1 MVYNVEKMTLIGFFI
16 FISSG
21 ENTDYRGVEE
31 LRFAAEAAVAMCERN
46 KFPRCCVRC
55 IALETLMDLFIRRFS
70 ECLEK

>member
-1 MVYNVEKMTLIGFFI
+1 MDNNVQKMILMDFFI
-16 FISSG
+16 FILDG
-21 ENTDYRGVEE
+21 ENTDYRVIEE